1 MGDEEDIPG
10 EDLTFAIWGPNGA
23 PVAEALIGCSFYR
36 DDPDDLATITQ
47 CDRGSGRLSLQSPV
61 GSIRVAGL
69 ASGYVLL
76 TPALRA
82 ALEASTTPAQRA
94 EKKAR
99 ASIAAYGFTGAIEQQ
114 DIDPLLSAI
123 HNAQQGVVPPIDERR
138 QALRLAEKYGAE
150 RVVAKLATAWVDV
163 DPARVLPDVLI
174 TLLPALRHSGRSSE
188 ALARSEVLRAPELRL
203 LPADLRVLFTQR
215 AALLCDGY
223 ERTGARELLIDARIA
238 ANRSRANG
246 DSEHLIRVYQRIKKL
261 EQEAQA

>member
-10 EDLTFAIWGPNGA
+10 EELALVIRGANGA

-47 CDRGSGRLSLQSPV
+47 CDRGSGRLSLRSR
-61 GSIRVAGL
+61 GGASRVAGL

-82 ALEASTTPAQRA
+82 ALEASITPAQRA

-123 HNAQQGVVPPIDERR
+123 RSAQEGVVPPIDERR
-138 QALRLAEKYGAE
+138 HALRLAEKYGAE
-150 RVVAKLATAWVDV
+150 RVVAKLASAWVDT
-163 DPARVLPDVLI
+163 DPAKVLPDVLI
-174 TLLPALRHSGRSSE
+174 TLLPALRHSGRSAE
-188 ALARSEVLRAPELRL
+188 ALARSEILRSPGLGLSPSEE
-203 LPADLRVLFTQR
+203 RVLFTER
-215 AALLCDGY
+215 AALLADRYEQTRTPEFLAEARKAVNRSWANGQSEHCSHVY
-223 ERTGARELLIDARIA
+223 ERL
-238 ANRSRANG
+238 
-246 DSEHLIRVYQRIKKL
+246 KKL
-261 EQEAQA
+261 EREAQA